1 MLEARVLLQ
10 HVDVRPE
17 FRFEC
22 AAAVGE
28 DSDYRPGAPSILE
41 GRAHAQFGKSRSL
54 LLPNCHLVAAL
65 RRPSPRHQREPAA
78 HLVCDRRHAAE
89 RSRLEL
95 IRRPLHRR
103 VEWHHHLGRK
113 KHRARRVRRDL
124 RPAAQDVRLLARD
137 VAFALGHGAAAENDP
152 VSRLSHQL
160 QALPQAADE
169 AQQDDDHHHDQC
181 DTQRGHQR
189 SRAPDHQ
196 ASKVVGYRNCS
207 HSNRVKIRRQNQHPP
222 VVAVLGRF
230 SHLGATLQVRAGSL
244 QTHLYEMLSFSLY
257 QRIILL
263 PPLRARCARAWCR
276 LDRDHHPGA
285 TVCGPPIPRAHP
297 NRCVSC
303 GRLRGTPASTLTA
316 HAARAAGRRAR
327 SEKSDARCDS

>member
-28 DSDYRPGAPSILE
+28 DSDYRPCAPSILE

-54 LLPNCHLVAAL
+54 LLPDCHLVAAL

-124 RPAAQDVRLLARD
+124 RPAAQYVRLLTRN
-137 VAFALGHGAAAENDP
+137 VALALGHGAAAENDP
-152 VSRLSHQL
+152 VPRLSRQL

-169 AQQDDDHHHDQC
+169 AQQDDDHHHDQR

-207 HSNRVKIRRQNQHPP
+207 HSNRVKIRRQNQYPP

-230 SHLGATLQVRAGSL
+230 SHLAQLYKSAPAVCKHICTKCCLLVCISASSCCLRYARDALELGADLIAIIIPARRRAAHRFFEH
-244 QTHLYEMLSFSLY
+244 TP
-257 QRIILL
+257 I
-263 PPLRARCARAWCR
+263 RACHMSAFAV
-276 LDRDHHPGA
+276 P
-285 TVCGPPIPRAHP
+285 
-297 NRCVSC
+297 
-303 GRLRGTPASTLTA
+303 RLR
-316 HAARAAGRRAR
+316 H
-327 SEKSDARCDS
+327 